1 MDFIERFTEGARRA
15 LALAQESAK
24 GMGHN
29 YVGSEHL
36 LLGLI
41 REGESAAARALAQL
55 NITEKDVA
63 ARADALVGH
72 GDYHF
77 TDSFGYTPRTKK
89 ILELSLYEAKSLKN
103 NYIGTEHILLAILR
117 ERDCV
122 AVRILDDLGCDF
134 SLLRQMLSGTTAQ
147 PKGAGHDA
155 GDPDTPVLN
164 QYGKDLTRLARE
176 GELDPVIGR
185 ETRSSGSSR
194 SCPAARK
201 TTRCSSATPAWAKAP
216 LSRAWPS
223 GSPAATF
230 RSC

>member
-122 AVRILDDLGCDF
+122 AVRILDDLGL
-134 SLLRQMLSGTTAQ
+134 SLIHISE
-147 PKGAGHDA
+147 P
-155 GDPDTPVLN
+155 
-164 QYGKDLTRLARE
+164 TR
-176 GELDPVIGR
+176 P
-185 ETRSSGSSR
+185 
-194 SCPAARK
+194 
-201 TTRCSSATPAWAKAP
+201 
-216 LSRAWPS
+216 
-223 GSPAATF
+223 
-230 RSC
+230 